1 MILSVTVHYPHTS
14 WFLFFSPL
22 LLWFFVLLCCLDTR
36 QNVWCSALVFLLDNL
51 NTILIWISAVLTA
64 ALDLRLSVCPSAWA
78 ASSHI
83 SHALNRCSM
92 GDVIGCCHINCA
104 CFGRVSVRVCR
115 CGCVGVL
122 NTPLN
127 CCATTT
133 ARTTYVRP
141 VAPWPTNPIWCSVS
155 RKAMPMKHAKGISD
169 GSVRFASVRF
179 GSVWFDFGSCVRC
192 CSSVFVTLP
201 VFLGFSLAFAFF
213 ALCRDFGFVSH
224 NRQAATTATKEPTI
238 TRSKCA
244 NIMKNAKHV
253 TVARVGRT
261 YLPDIL

>member
-22 LLWFFVLLCCLDTR
+22 LLWFFALLCCLDTR

-115 CGCVGVL
+115 CGCVGVWVCL
-122 NTPLN
+122 THHW
-127 CCATTT
+127 T
-133 ARTTYVRP
+133 
-141 VAPWPTNPIWCSVS
+141 VAQQQQQEQH
-155 RKAMPMKHAKGISD
+155 M
-169 GSVRFASVRF
+169 SVRWPLGRQIPFDVQSAERQCQWSMQKVFQTVQFGSLRYGLVRF
-179 GSVWFDFGSCVRC
+179 GSILV
-192 CSSVFVTLP
+192 P
-201 VFLGFSLAFAFF
+201 VFAAALLFSLRCRFF
-213 ALCRDFGFVSH
+213 LIFLWPSPSSRCAEILAL
-224 NRQAATTATKEPTI
+224 
-238 TRSKCA
+238 
-244 NIMKNAKHV
+244 
-253 TVARVGRT
+253 
-261 YLPDIL
+261 